1 MSRRSVA
8 YYSLQGDG
16 RMNKFYQV
24 PVWFNVEAKDAT
36 AAEQEV
42 QDYMDSRIGGTSG
55 RDFQVGDAMENED
68 LADRFP
74 EPDEDDGQPSELDEW
89 LDYDPDC

>member
-24 PVWFNVEAKDAT
+24 PVWFNVEAKDEL
-36 AAEQEV
+36 AAEREV
-42 QDYMDSRIGGTSG
+42 LDYLDSRIGGTAS
-55 RDFQVGDAMENED
+55 REFAVGDAVEI
-68 LADRFP
+68 
-74 EPDEDDGQPSELDEW
+74 
-89 LDYDPDC
+89 DPDCPPGSYDDFGI

>member
-24 PVWFNVEAKDAT
+24 PVWFNVEAKDEL
-36 AAEQEV
+36 AAEREV

-55 RDFQVGDAMENED
+55 RDFQVGDAIETDQDN
-68 LADRFP
+68 LP
-74 EPDEDDGQPSELDEW
+74 GSYDDFGM
-89 LDYDPDC
+89 